1 MKVTPLD
8 LRQNEFRIV
17 MRGYAKEDV
26 RSFLNDAADSLE
38 QVLRETDKLRDDL
51 RKAEAD
57 LVDFRD
63 REVNLRNTLL
73 TAQRLA
79 DQIRENAE
87 QEGKM
92 VVREAEGRADLLL
105 QKTQAR
111 LEEMEREIHELKLRR
126 RDVEASLES
135 SIAALTH
142 ALQFIRQKDQKDKEE
157 RVLIHR
163 PRQAGEPSPHGIAQA
178 PHAAAPS
185 PLGPSLAPA
194 PSPAPA
200 PSLAPGLTPAPF
212 ASGAP
217 VIVPG
222 QELGTGTGD

>member
-26 RSFLNDAADSLE
+26 RAFLNDAADSLE
-38 QVLRETDKLRDDL
+38 QVMRDVDKLRDDM
-51 RKAEAD
+51 RKADAD

-92 VVREAEGRADLLL
+92 IVREAEGRADLLL

-126 RDVEASLES
+126 RDVEASLEA
-135 SIAALTH
+135 SISALTH
-142 ALQFIRQKDQKDKEE
+142 ALQFIRQKDQKDKDE

-163 PRQAGEPSPHGIAQA
+163 PRQTGEPLSHGAS
-178 PHAAAPS
+178 AA
-185 PLGPSLAPA
+185 PLGPSLAPV
-194 PSPAPA
+194 PPA
-200 PSLAPGLTPAPF
+200 
-212 ASGAP
+212 
-217 VIVPG
+217 VVPPHDL
-222 QELGTGTGD
+222 ETGTGD